1 MCLAGGLV
9 AVAVI
14 GVLNVN
20 GSNEWLGLAR
30 WRSERKTTVE
40 VNERN
45 KHLLTEC
52 QSIPKAIEPCHHV

>member
-1 MCLAGGLV
+1 MAGGLA

-20 GSNEWLGLAR
+20 GSNEWSGLAR

-40 VNERN
+40 VIERN
-45 KHLLTEC
+45 KHLLTERL
-52 QSIPKAIEPCHHV
+52 SVSKAIEPCHHV